1 MILLKD
7 SVFLLLNRSERQL
20 DEVVIALVGKYTA
33 LEDAYASVLKA
44 LNHAALFC
52 NRKLKI
58 RFVDSTDLE
67 ENTKKE
73 DPVKYHEAWQQLC
86 SAHGVIVPGGFGSR
100 GIEGKIAAIE
110 WARKQLKP
118 FLGICLGL
126 QCAAI
131 EFARHVLN
139 YHDATSSEFDTTN
152 HQVIIEM
159 PEHNTGNM
167 GGTMRLG
174 RRTTHFVTD
183 DSIIKK
189 LYGNVDSI
197 DERHR
202 HRYEVNPRYIEE
214 FEKAGMKFV
223 GKSDDNQR
231 MEILELDNHPY
242 FVGVQYHPEYI
253 SRPLKPSAPYL
264 GLIWAACGELKNV
277 LMHVTKEQMAT
288 TDSTRKSSGT
298 FSHKNLFR
306 HT

>member
-1 MILLKD
+1 M
-7 SVFLLLNRSERQL
+7 
-20 DEVVIALVGKYTA
+20 T
-33 LEDAYASVLKA
+33 
-44 LNHAALFC
+44 
-52 NRKLKI
+52 
-58 RFVDSTDLE
+58 
-67 ENTKKE
+67 
-73 DPVKYHEAWQQLC
+73 
-86 SAHGVIVPGGFGSR
+86 
-100 GIEGKIAAIE
+100 
-110 WARKQLKP
+110 
-118 FLGICLGL
+118 
-126 QCAAI
+126 
-131 EFARHVLN
+131 
-139 YHDATSSEFDTTN
+139 
-152 HQVIIEM
+152 
-159 PEHNTGNM
+159 
-167 GGTMRLG
+167 
-174 RRTTHFVTD
+174 
-183 DSIIKK
+183 KK